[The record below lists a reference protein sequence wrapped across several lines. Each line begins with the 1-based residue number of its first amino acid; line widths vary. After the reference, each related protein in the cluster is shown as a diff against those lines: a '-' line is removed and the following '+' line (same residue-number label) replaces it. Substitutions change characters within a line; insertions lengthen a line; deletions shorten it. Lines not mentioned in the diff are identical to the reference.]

1 MIDGNLQELL
11 AIARAVGWGA
21 GDVLLATQQS
31 DLKVQDLADGPVTIA
46 DGAANDYILSNLHA
60 SLGTEDFGYLTEE
73 TYKLQPASDR
83 LEKAFVW
90 IIDPLDGTK
99 EYIQKTGEFAV
110 HIALVHDHR
119 PVLAVV
125 ACPAA
130 GRLYFAAF
138 GSGTFVE
145 HKDGTIAPVRV
156 SQRSQF
162 DQLIVVTSR
171 SHRSD
176 RFNQLM
182 QQFPCQTQKSVGSLG
197 GKIAAIVDQQADVYL
212 SLSGS
217 SAPKDWD
224 LAAPEL
230 ILTEAGGKF
239 THFDGT
245 PLLYNREDVTQ
256 WGGLLASNGNRHDTL
271 CAEAT
276 RILTAINGA

>member
-11 AIARAVGWGA
+11 AIARTVGWGA
-21 GDVLLATQQS
+21 GDILLETQQS
-31 DLKVQDLADGPVTIA
+31 DLEVQDLADGPVTIA
-46 DGAANDYILSNLHA
+46 DAAANDYILSNLHA
-60 SLGTEDFGYLTEE
+60 SLGTEEFGYLTEE

-83 LEKAFVW
+83 LEKSFVW

-110 HIALVHDHR
+110 HIALVQDQR

-125 ACPAA
+125 ACPAVS
-130 GRLYFAAF
+130 RLYFAAI

-145 HKDGTIAPVRV
+145 QKDGTIAPVQV
-156 SQRSQF
+156 SQRNQF
-162 DQLIVVTSR
+162 EQMIVVTSR

-197 GKIAAIVDQQADVYL
+197 GKIAAIADQYADIYL

-256 WGGLLASNGNRHDTL
+256 WGGLLASNGTRHESL

-276 RILTAINGA
+276 RILTAIDG

>member
-1 MIDGNLQELL
+1 MIDRNLQELL

-21 GDVLLATQQS
+21 GDILLVTQQS
-31 DLKVQDLADGPVTIA
+31 DLQVQDLVDGPVTIA
-46 DGAANDYILSNLHA
+46 DAAANDYILNTLHG
-60 SLGTEDFGYLTEE
+60 SLGTEEFGYLTEE
-73 TYKLQPASDR
+73 TYKLQPASDL
-83 LEKAFVW
+83 LEKDFVW
-90 IIDPLDGTK
+90 IIDPLDGTN

-125 ACPAA
+125 ACPAV
-130 GRLYFAAF
+130 GRLYFAAL

-145 HKDGTIAPVRV
+145 QKDGTIAPVQV
-156 SQRSQF
+156 SQRSQLN
-162 DQLIVVTSR
+162 QLIVVTSR

-182 QQFPCQTQKSVGSLG
+182 QQFPCQTQKSIGSLG
-197 GKIAAIVDQQADVYL
+197 GKIAAIADQHADVYL

-256 WGGLLASNGNRHDTL
+256 WGGLLASNGTRHENL
-271 CAEAT
+271 CIEAT
-276 RILTAINGA
+276 RILTAIDG

>member
-1 MIDGNLQELL
+1 MMDGSLQELL
-11 AIARAVGWGA
+11 TIARVVGWGA
-21 GDVLLATQQS
+21 GEILLATQQS
-31 DLKVQDLADGPVTIA
+31 DLEVQDLADGPVTIA
-46 DGAANDYILSNLHA
+46 DAAANDYILKTLHA
-60 SLGTEDFGYLTEE
+60 NLGTEDFGYLTEE

-83 LEKAFVW
+83 LEKSFVW

-119 PVLAVV
+119 PVVAVV
-125 ACPAA
+125 ACPAV
-130 GRLYFAAF
+130 GRLYFAAL

-145 HKDGTIAPVRV
+145 QKDGTIAPVQV
-156 SQRSQF
+156 SQRHQF
-162 DQLIVVTSR
+162 EQMIVVTSR

-197 GKIAAIVDQQADVYL
+197 GKIAAIVDQHADVYL

-256 WGGLLASNGNRHDTL
+256 WGGLLASNGTCHDTL
-271 CAEAT
+271 CTEAT
-276 RILTAINGA
+276 RILTAIDG